1 LRREL
6 RSAERLSEAA
16 IRFGFRGVKTPC
28 FRSSAS
34 LSRVT
39 RCDQRFEEA
48 FLGDDFLRDKL
59 AFRAVVLAVFLRA
72 VSRAAVL
79 RARAVFR
86 RPAIFDS
93 ILVSAE
99 NGDEPDRF
107 LGRDAGNS
115 QVPKALIN
123 VAGTKVA
130 ESMVPSLRTL
140 RSQTFSHGFNPI
152 GLQLW
157 QGKSGLN
164 HGAPIS
170 VEVANGKHRSN
181 AAWPA

>member
-1 LRREL
+1 MRREL
-6 RSAERLSEAA
+6 CSAERFSEAA
-16 IRFGFRGVKTPC
+16 IRFGSRSVKTPC

-34 LSRVT
+34 LSLVT
-39 RCDQRFEEA
+39 RCDQRFDDA
-48 FLGDDFLRDKL
+48 LLGDDFLRDEL

-72 VSRAAVL
+72 VLRVAGL

-86 RPAIFDS
+86 RSAIFDS
-93 ILVSAE
+93 IFVSAE

-107 LGRDAGNS
+107 LGRKAGNPH
-115 QVPKALIN
+115 VPKALIN

-140 RSQTFSHGFNPI
+140 RSQAFSHGFNPI
-152 GLQLW
+152 GLQLS
-157 QGKSGLN
+157 QGKSGLSR
-164 HGAPIS
+164 GAPIS

-181 AAWPA
+181 GAWPA